1 MERKIY
7 DLTRQDPLRSN
18 NEWQNVNK
26 GCGSEETPVM
36 GMERRAECI
45 TFTVKILNAFLH
57 DKSGRRDKTRGP

>member
-36 GMERRAECI
+36 EWSEE
-45 TFTVKILNAFLH
+45 LNVLLLL
-57 DKSGRRDKTRGP
+57 